1 MYQELPPLLLAQA
14 EKQQRKIS
22 PRSQRAVRRLER
34 AR

>member
-14 EKQQRKIS
+14 EKQQRKIAS
-22 PRSQRAVRRLER
+22 LQRAVRRLER